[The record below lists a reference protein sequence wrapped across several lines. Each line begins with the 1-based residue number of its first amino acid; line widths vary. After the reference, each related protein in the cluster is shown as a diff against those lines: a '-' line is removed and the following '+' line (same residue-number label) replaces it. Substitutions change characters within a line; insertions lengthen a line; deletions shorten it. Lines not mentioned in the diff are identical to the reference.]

1 MRSKQDKC
9 VCVSGLLVLTSVLVL
24 YVYSTQV
31 APWVNSSYSP
41 LRQKVRAAAN
51 CSDLSSHP
59 QRMPS
64 VDGIPGKTNVTS
76 QHGRDLTCLERHVTT
91 SPPSPVQQDVTRAI
105 ARTGHDVR
113 VHSGASRQGQ
123 NRPLGADVTRN
134 VSAPSAARPQKVKD
148 AAPSPSERKNGSEA
162 APQAGR
168 AVAERFPWFVNE
180 SSRHPEEVHHVV
192 FVKVGLTPAF
202 CCLQLAASP

>member
-1 MRSKQDKC
+1 MASRRNMR
-9 VCVSGLLVLTSVLVL
+9 VCVSGVLVLTSLTIL
-24 YVYSTQV
+24 YVYSTQLTS
-31 APWVNSSYSP
+31 WVTSP
-41 LRQKVRAAAN
+41 LRHTVVQGNAGYRG
-51 CSDLSSHP
+51 SSHR
-59 QRMPS
+59 QRLVPTS
-64 VDGIPGKTNVTS
+64 SDKVTS
-76 QHGRDLTCLERHVTT
+76 HRGKDLTGLERHVTT

-148 AAPSPSERKNGSEA
+148 AAPSPSERKNGSQA

-180 SSRHPEEVHHVV
+180 SSRHPDEVHHVV
-192 FVKVGLTPAF
+192 FVKVGLVTPAC

>member
-1 MRSKQDKC
+1 MASRRNMRG
-9 VCVSGLLVLTSVLVL
+9 CVSGVLVLTSLTIL
-24 YVYSTQV
+24 YVYSTQL
-31 APWVNSSYSP
+31 ASWVTSP
-41 LRQKVRAAAN
+41 LRHPVGQGNAG
-51 CSDLSSHP
+51 SHGSSHR
-59 QRMPS
+59 QRLVPTS
-64 VDGIPGKTNVTS
+64 SDKVTS
-76 QHGRDLTCLERHVTT
+76 DRGKDLTGLERHVTT

-180 SSRHPEEVHHVV
+180 SSRHPDEVHHVV
-192 FVKVGLTPAF
+192 FVKVGLTPA
-202 CCLQLAASP
+202 CCYL